1 MDVSELANRYGKV
14 PSTLQAEAD
23 GVWEH
28 LQTQG
33 EHVISA
39 KVTSNFGVDDE
50 NTKLTGNKV
59 HKGLIVN
66 IKPGYQI
73 SAKDSWIHPNLNQCR
88 SLFDGGSF
96 DDYVDLPSTNCSV
109 GIYTTQKMNAVGDF
123 EDQPHTIVD
132 LHLKEAGEMRN
143 SWNGKTVESVY
154 STALRDKTLSKV
166 QGIAHRFGAQEKVR
180 ADFTNILL
188 RGRNQYVF
196 YNNAYKGEGLVLT
209 SPLTGYSLVNAKD
222 HAADFLSEQMV
233 DVPNL
238 EPEHIESLYSK
249 AKWNTPELINT
260 FVTKKSFSTSPA
272 TYRMK
277 QANFSDTPVVQFM
290 TPSQIN
296 KMTPSS
302 MHVKNLD
309 TRVHKYL
316 LEDKLHVPMT
326 SDVIQ
331 QLLGMEGI
339 EFINPKFKSD
349 GKLVLPRNIVSE
361 LK

>member
-1 MDVSELANRYGKV
+1 MDVSELVNRYGKV
-14 PSTLQAEAD
+14 PPTLQAEAD
-23 GVWEH
+23 EVWDH

-59 HKGLIVN
+59 HRGLIVS

-96 DDYVDLPSTNCSV
+96 DEYHELPSTNCSV

-123 EDQPHTIVD
+123 DDQPHTIVD
-132 LHLKEAGEMRN
+132 LHLKEAGETRV
-143 SWNGKTVESVY
+143 SWNGKPVEAVY
-154 STALRDKTLSKV
+154 STALRDKTLAKV
-166 QGIAHRFGAQEKVR
+166 QGVAHRFGAQEKVR

-209 SPLTGYSLVNAKD
+209 SPLTGYTLVNAKD
-222 HAADFLSEQMV
+222 HAADFLSEQMI

-238 EPEHIESLYSK
+238 DAEHIESLYSK

-260 FVTKKSFSTSPA
+260 FVTKMSFSASPA

-277 QANFSDTPVVQFM
+277 QANFSDTPVVQYM
-290 TPSQIN
+290 TPSEIN
-296 KMTPSS
+296 NMTPSS

-326 SDVIQ
+326 SNVIQ

-349 GKLVLPRNIVSE
+349 GKLVLPRNIVSK